1 MDRESQK
8 NILSQIHGKKCWPA
22 VDKLSPC
29 EEACPLHTDVPSY
42 VVAISQGRFAEA
54 LDIIRETNPFPS
66 VCGRV
71 CHHPCETNC
80 NRGLL
85 DEPIAINAL
94 KRFVADGEADASGPA
109 PFPKVHPER
118 VAVVGSGPA
127 GLAAAYDLAGKGYGV
142 TVYEESPH
150 PGGMLTAGIP
160 EFILPRDVIRK
171 EIERIEA
178 CGVEIRTNTSI
189 GRSLSLQDLRGS
201 GCKAI
206 LLATGAQ
213 KSISLSTPGIDLQNI
228 HYALPLLKKI
238 NGGGKVSFRGS
249 VLVIGGGAV
258 AVDAAR
264 VARRLGAETAHL
276 ACLESREKMPAEEW
290 LIAEGVREGVKV
302 HTSLA
307 ARRFSA
313 RPGDDGRKGIRVE
326 FQRVSETRLD
336 AEGRISWT
344 LQEGP
349 GSIFSMEAGSVI
361 LAVGQAPD
369 PGYAAGLGV
378 RVNGRGAFLADRQT
392 LETNIPGVFAAGDA
406 VSLRGTVAEAIAA
419 GQRAARG
426 IEAYLRGEGL
436 KERNGGKRE
445 AITID
450 PQAAAPWLTR
460 KRRWTAPFLSP
471 RDAVRTFGEAQLGYT
486 RSMAVEEAKRCL
498 NCRMCVN
505 CLYGR
510 AQVCFETGMRLL

>member
-1 MDRESQK
+1 MDKSGRS

-42 VVAISQGRFAEA
+42 VMAVAQGRFAEA

-66 VCGRV
+66 ICGRV
-71 CHHPCETNC
+71 CHHPCEANC

-85 DEPIAINAL
+85 DEPVAISAL
-94 KRFVADGEADASGPA
+94 KRFVADAEAHSLPA
-109 PFPKVHPER
+109 QFSKLHPEK

-127 GLAAAYDLAGKGYGV
+127 GLAAAWDLAGKGYPV
-142 TVYEESPH
+142 TVYEASAV
-150 PGGMLTAGIP
+150 PGGMLTSGIP
-160 EFILPRDVIRK
+160 EFILPRDVIRR
-171 EIERIEA
+171 EIKRIEA
-178 CGVEIRTNTSI
+178 AGVEIRTKTCI
-189 GRSLSLQDLRGS
+189 GKSVSPQDLRNS
-201 GCKAI
+201 GFKAI

-213 KSISLSTPGIDLQNI
+213 KSVPLSTPGVDLQNV
-228 HYALPLLKKI
+228 HYALPFLQKV
-238 NGGGKVSFRGS
+238 NRGEKVSFRGH

-264 VARRLGAETAHL
+264 VARRLGAEEVHL

-290 LIAEGVREGVKV
+290 LITEGVREGIRI

-307 ARRFSA
+307 AQRFSA
-313 RPGDDGRKGIRVE
+313 HPGDKERKGLRVD
-326 FQRVSETRLD
+326 FQRVADTKTD
-336 AEGRISWT
+336 GEGRISWT
-344 LQEGP
+344 LREGP
-349 GSIFSMEAGSVI
+349 GSAFSMEAGSVI

-369 PGYAAGLGV
+369 PAYAAGLGLTIS
-378 RVNGRGAFLADRQT
+378 GRGTFLADRET
-392 LETNIPGVFAAGDA
+392 LQTNIPGIFAAGDA

-419 GQRAARG
+419 GQRAARS
-426 IEAYLRGEGL
+426 IDAYLRGADL
-436 KERNGGKRE
+436 RARNGGARE
-445 AITID
+445 VIKID
-450 PQAAAPWLTR
+450 PLAAEPWLTR
-460 KRRWTAPFLSP
+460 KRRWTAPALLP
-471 RDAVRTFGEAQLGYT
+471 EDAVRTFGEAQLAYT
-486 RSMAVEEAKRCL
+486 RAMAVEEARRCL